1 MPQNSRKMI
10 FHIPLP
16 LNENAVSASGI
27 RPLKMIKGFEKAGFY
42 VEKVCGNASERK
54 TKCSEILN
62 RIIKNGE
69 KYDFCYSESSTMP
82 TLLTDSH
89 HLPLHPFVDFSFFN
103 ELKRYDI
110 PIGLFYR
117 DVFWTFD
124 LYKKSVPL
132 LKRLFALPFYKY
144 DLKKYNELIDVLF
157 LPSMKMLEAVPA
169 KISVPKVF
177 ALPSGGEDN
186 AVRKELSE
194 ENRLSILYVGGIL
207 PPLYDLT
214 PLIEAVRGREMLKLT
229 IVCRK
234 NEYESVKERYKTE
247 GEPNISIVHGT
258 GGIVDE
264 CYRKADV
271 FAILC
276 AFYDYW
282 RFAMPFKLIE
292 SVSHGVPVVTYP
304 GTAVADFVESN
315 GVGWVV
321 DCSYGEF
328 LQKLAEDRGLVMK
341 KRENVIKAI
350 PENTWEAR
358 ALFVAEQLCGVK
370 K

>member
-10 FHIPLP
+10 FHIPVP

-42 VEKVCGNASERK
+42 VEKVCGNALERK
-54 TKCSEILN
+54 AKCSEIIN
-62 RIIKNGE
+62 KIKNGE

-89 HLPLHPFVDFSFFN
+89 HLPLHPFVDFGFFK
-103 ELKRYDI
+103 ELKKNGI

-117 DVFWTFD
+117 DVFWAFD

-169 KISVPKVF
+169 KITVPKVF
-177 ALPSGGEDN
+177 SLPSGGEDN
-186 AVRKELSE
+186 AVKKELSE
-194 ENRLSILYVGGIL
+194 EKGLSILYVGGIL

-234 NEYESVKERYKTE
+234 NEYESMKSYY
-247 GEPNISIVHGT
+247 NIESESNIEIVHGI
-258 GGIVDE
+258 GKIVDD
-264 CYRKADV
+264 CYSKADV

-276 AFYDYW
+276 AFYEYW

-292 SVSHGVPVVTYP
+292 SLAHGVPVVTYS
-304 GTAVADFVESN
+304 GTAVADFVEN
-315 GVGWVV
+315 NNAGWVV
-321 DCSYGEF
+321 DGNYGEF
-328 LQKLAEDRGLVMK
+328 LQNLAENKELVEEK
-341 KRENVIKAI
+341 KEAVIKAI

-358 ALFVAEQLCGVK
+358 ALFVAKQLCGEK